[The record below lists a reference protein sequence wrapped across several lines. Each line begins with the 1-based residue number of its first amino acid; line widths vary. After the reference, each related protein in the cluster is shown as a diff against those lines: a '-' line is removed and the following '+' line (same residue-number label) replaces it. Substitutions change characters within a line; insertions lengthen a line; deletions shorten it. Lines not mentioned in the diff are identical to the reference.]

1 MSVWEIVAP
10 INFIDNFWI
19 TNCYDQFQ
27 LFLNVFWSKWHNGP
41 HKKKNASIISNKFLD
56 KQLFVVL
63 LHILGFLRQDLT
75 ITVKILQ
82 FRYFALYRMYLFDIN
97 ANGWITIIT
106 KSLFMPIILYE
117 VSMFMAK
124 QQSDIFVTSNSY
136 QSFRIILLDN
146 LLAMSSIKMPRHTS
160 LSVTDATDRQDV
172 RSTDSSTS
180 PTNARSHGI
189 ALRLATTVEAP
200 ILRTS
205 SCPTPPFSPTS

>member
-63 LHILGFLRQDLT
+63 LHILGFLRQVLT

-82 FRYFALYRMYLFDIN
+82 FRYFALYRMYLFDIMQTDELQSSQKVYSCLLFCMKYQCL
-97 ANGWITIIT
+97 WQSS
-106 KSLFMPIILYE
+106 SL
-117 VSMFMAK
+117 
-124 QQSDIFVTSNSY
+124 IF
-136 QSFRIILLDN
+136 LL
-146 LLAMSSIKMPRHTS
+146 PRT
-160 LSVTDATDRQDV
+160 ATNRFV
-172 RSTDSSTS
+172 
-180 PTNARSHGI
+180 
-189 ALRLATTVEAP
+189 
-200 ILRTS
+200 
-205 SCPTPPFSPTS
+205 